1 MEALDEAPAKK
12 GGNGLISKP
21 IVSKIKVNTAF
32 FLPKTLNHFMLFFIN
47 LNIIMPFLSILMY
60 NKHVLLLLFKI
71 KCITSLSKFELTK
84 LSHIIQP

>member
-1 MEALDEAPAKK
+1 MEALDEALAKK

-32 FLPKTLNHFMLFFIN
+32 FTKNAKPLHAFFIN

-60 NKHVLLLLFKI
+60 NKHVLLLLFNI